1 MSSLAHQVIFQFRF
15 LLPLRKN
22 KEGDGA
28 LVYNSN
34 KTKRYKDIS
43 LKKKCSPSQA
53 FLKSKMCYTSLR
65 ISNT

>member
-1 MSSLAHQVIFQFRF
+1 MSSLAHQVIFQFQFHF

-53 FLKSKMCYTSLR
+53 S
-65 ISNT
+65 

>member
-43 LKKKCSPSQA
+43 LKKKVHLHRLPKKQDVLYIIA
-53 FLKSKMCYTSLR
+53 N
-65 ISNT
+65 I